1 MFPFGT
7 ATGRNAHSKSLY
19 NAHASMR
26 SFMIFSEDTIGV
38 YLDWRTQ
45 EVGIA
50 AALSGDEGLMRDYQT
65 GDVYY
70 GLAKLCGLTDE
81 LDLKQWKARVDRIFA
96 AMARIELPQQLADHS
111 RLVLLH

>member
-1 MFPFGT
+1 
-7 ATGRNAHSKSLY
+7 
-19 NAHASMR
+19 
-26 SFMIFSEDTIGV
+26 
-38 YLDWRTQ
+38 LDWRTQ